1 MLQAFFDLRG
11 DTVAGADLPVVQPD
25 AEAVRFQTVGAG
37 RTVGLSLEL
46 WLRKT
51 SKGKTSL
58 MGVGLGIDG
67 ITGVSDYLG
76 GAALIARQAWRS
88 LTGCCFA
95 FGDRS
100 ITVAALSGA
109 R

>member
-51 SKGKTSL
+51 SKENSSAISRL
-58 MGVGLGIDG
+58 
-67 ITGVSDYLG
+67 
-76 GAALIARQAWRS
+76 R
-88 LTGCCFA
+88 
-95 FGDRS
+95 
-100 ITVAALSGA
+100 
-109 R
+109 